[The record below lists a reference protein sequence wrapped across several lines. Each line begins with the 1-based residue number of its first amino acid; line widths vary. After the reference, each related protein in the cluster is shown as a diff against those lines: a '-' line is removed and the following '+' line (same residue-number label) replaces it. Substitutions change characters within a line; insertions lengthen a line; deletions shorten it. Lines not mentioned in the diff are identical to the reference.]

1 MKVGVLGS
9 GDVAKTLAGGFLKH
23 GHAVKVGTRSP
34 AKLADWAAQSNGGLT
49 GTFAEAAAFGELVVL
64 AVKGKAAAEALTLA
78 GVKNLAGKTVID
90 ACNPIA
96 DAPPEKGVL
105 RFFTDIN
112 LSLMETLQNQFA
124 DARFVKA
131 YNSVGAPCMINPDF
145 AGGKPTMFIC
155 GNDEG
160 AKKQVAADQRAIR
173 LGDGGYGCGRG
184 GAGDRAAVH
193 ALVHSRFHPQR
204 LDACVQVA
212 DEMTDGAPKIGTERL
227 ILRKWRESDREPFAR
242 MNCDPEVMEHFPAL
256 LSREESDALV
266 DRAEAHL
273 AEHGFGPWAAEL
285 RESKEFIGYVGLVI
299 PRFEAAFTP
308 CVEIGWRLS
317 RRTLGQRTGNRG
329 RSRAGSSRI

>member
-23 GHAVKVGTRSP
+23 GHAVKVGSRSP
-34 AKLADWAAQSNGGLT
+34 AKLADWAEQSKGGST

-131 YNSVGAPCMINPDF
+131 FNSVGAPCMVNPDF

-160 AKKQVAADQRAIR
+160 AKKQVAQVNGQFGWETADMGAAEAARAIEPLCMLWCIPGFLR
-173 LGDGGYGCGRG
+173 NDWM
-184 GAGDRAAVH
+184 H
-193 ALVHSRFHPQR
+193 AF
-204 LDACVQVA
+204 
-212 DEMTDGAPKIGTERL
+212 K
-227 ILRKWRESDREPFAR
+227 
-242 MNCDPEVMEHFPAL
+242 L
-256 LSREESDALV
+256 LA
-266 DRAEAHL
+266 
-273 AEHGFGPWAAEL
+273 
-285 RESKEFIGYVGLVI
+285 K
-299 PRFEAAFTP
+299 
-308 CVEIGWRLS
+308 
-317 RRTLGQRTGNRG
+317 
-329 RSRAGSSRI
+329 